1 MFRPLKYQYIF
12 KTCDFRLGSFLSCCY
27 WMRLEAHK
35 QTRDALWVRAANIS
49 LEPHWCWWFLPLGS
63 TGCHR
68 VVFPNKS
75 SCGLNRG
82 FPAGSGVKES
92 ICQCRR
98 HRRYRLDPWVRMI
111 LWSSKWQPI
120 PVFLQEKFH
129 EQRGLAIYSHGVP
142 KTWKRL
148 SDWAHMC
155 VHAHAHTQTHTHN
168 FHIY

>member
-75 SCGLNRG
+75 SCGLNWG

-98 HRRYRLDPWVRMI
+98 HRRPRFGPGVGKIPWRKEW
-111 LWSSKWQPI
+111 LPT
-120 PVFLQEKFH
+120 PVFLSGKFH
-129 EQRGLAIYSHGVP
+129 GQRSLAGCSPGGSKESDMTETEHK
-142 KTWKRL
+142 KTWW
-148 SDWAHMC
+148 S
-155 VHAHAHTQTHTHN
+155 
-168 FHIY
+168 